1 MSHTADLGRAVHF
14 AARAATFRTVFDFI
28 RASADTNSEL
38 RNLLDR
44 QIEFDAVGHWDF
56 GSLSMESFR
65 VLRQILSDIARDPAA
80 AASSWNPKRRG
91 AFVSDIDEFR
101 KNLEDRLALGEA
113 AE

>member
-14 AARAATFRTVFDFI
+14 AAHAATFRTVFDFM
-28 RASADTNSEL
+28 RASTDTNPEL

-56 GSLSMESFR
+56 SSLSMVSFR
-65 VLRQILSDIARDPAA
+65 VLRQILTQIARDPVVVAWD
-80 AASSWNPKRRG
+80 WNPTWRG
-91 AFVSDIDEFR
+91 GFVSDIEEFR
-101 KNLEDRLALGEA
+101 KNLEDRLALDEV

>member
-14 AARAATFRTVFDFI
+14 VAFAATLRTVFDLI
-28 RASADTNSEL
+28 RARTDTNPEL
-38 RNLLDR
+38 RNLLNR
-44 QIEFDAVGHWDF
+44 EIEFDAVGHWDF

-80 AASSWNPKRRG
+80 AASSWNPTWRG
-91 AFVSDIDEFR
+91 GFVSDIEEFR
-101 KNLEDRLALGEA
+101 KNLEDRLALGEV